1 MSMSVQPMSPTAA
14 LLPSVGAHVDMV
26 VGGKSVAARWH
37 AGSGSDIELLVR
49 DDGVVPG
56 ERVMLRW
63 HSLRGVNSTAADVL
77 SVEASGGGRTFFVVL
92 LRLTGQVEVVQRRR
106 ATRALSA
113 GPVAVTPTD
122 RALAPVRNGAL
133 LDIAEEGLRCRVMGG
148 GLTEGQAVTVHVG
161 LGEEVLEL
169 RGTVLRA
176 TGYADGVTEVVIV
189 YAADEADGARIRR
202 FVYLQQVRL
211 RRAGLL

>member
-1 MSMSVQPMSPTAA
+1 MSMSVLPMSTSAA
-14 LLPSVGAHVDMV
+14 SLPSVGAHVDMV
-26 VGGKSVAARWH
+26 VGGKPVAARWH
-37 AGSGSDIELLVR
+37 AGTGSEIELLVR

-56 ERVMLRW
+56 ERVVLRW
-63 HSLRGVNSTAADVL
+63 NSLRGVNSSSADVL
-77 SVEASGGGRTFFVVL
+77 SVETSGGGRTFFVVQ
-92 LRLTGQVEVVQRRR
+92 LRMTGRVEVVQRRR

-113 GPVAVTPTD
+113 GPVALTPTD

-133 LDIAEEGLRCRVMGG
+133 LDIAEEGLRCRISGG
-148 GLTEGQAVTVHVG
+148 GLTEGQSVTVHVG

-169 RGTVLRA
+169 RGTVLRVTA
-176 TGYADGVTEVVIV
+176 YGDGASELVIV

>member
-14 LLPSVGAHVDMV
+14 LLPSVGAHVDMA

>member
-1 MSMSVQPMSPTAA
+1 VSISVSPMPTSAA
-14 LLPSVGAHVDMV
+14 SLPSVGAHVDMV
-26 VGGKSVAARWH
+26 VGGRPVAARWH
-37 AGSGSDIELLVR
+37 AGTGSDIELLVR

-56 ERVMLRW
+56 ERVVLRW
-63 HSLRGVNSTAADVL
+63 NSLRGVNSSCAHVL
-77 SVEASGGGRTFFVVL
+77 SIEPSGGGRTFFVVL
-92 LRLTGQVEVVQRRR
+92 LRLTGRVEVVQRRR

-113 GPVAVTPTD
+113 GPVALTPND
-122 RALAPVRNGAL
+122 RGLAQVRNGAL
-133 LDIAEEGLRCRVMGG
+133 LDIAEEGLRCRVAGG
-148 GLTEGQAVTVHVG
+148 GLPEGQSVTVHVG

-169 RGTVLRA
+169 RGTVLRS
-176 TGYADGVTEVVIV
+176 TPHGDGASEVVIV